1 MVGHAE
7 VHRRHREGHR
17 HAQVALA
24 GVGEHIVHLHA
35 FFAEQQRF
43 AVHADVGLMQQADG
57 AIVVAETAVIGL
69 CSTAGTQCQHT
80 QPDGKRHCTHE
91 VILERPAYPRA
102 GPHSMPR
109 AGSTEWWAARR
120 ATGAAMAQGLMCLW
134 CCRAC
139 WWRWPGLR
147 ISLHARRRTST
158 VHMRSLALV
167 AVLLWGPLSVLGD
180 LNAPVHSQR
189 HPGLPYACP
198 RQCCMHA
205 SMAR

>member
-1 MVGHAE
+1 
-7 VHRRHREGHR
+7 
-17 HAQVALA
+17 
-24 GVGEHIVHLHA
+24 
-35 FFAEQQRF
+35 
-43 AVHADVGLMQQADG
+43 ADVGLMQQADG

-80 QPDGKRHCTHE
+80 QRDGKRHCTHE

-109 AGSTEWWAARR
+109 AGSTGWWAARR
-120 ATGAAMAQGLMCLW
+120 ATRAAMAQGLMCLW

-158 VHMRSLALV
+158 VRMRSLALV
-167 AVLLWGPLSVLGD
+167 AALLWGPLSVLGD
-180 LNAPVHSQR
+180 LNAPVRSHR
-189 HPGLPYACP
+189 HP
-198 RQCCMHA
+198 
-205 SMAR
+205 